1 MQDNKLTESGH
12 GSTDRPADIHHEP
25 EHATRTDDHYQKD
38 HTTLNSHDDNTQPD
52 ETSLDAPASLAS
64 GPVNAPSPPITLTT
78 REAAE
83 ILMRIANQLPS
94 DSPSVETYESMIIAA
109 LTPTSQPQQTEAN
122 PQQTRPE
129 ETSEEEGP
137 TTKKPRLG

>member
-1 MQDNKLTESGH
+1 MQDNKLSKSGH
-12 GSTDRPADIHHEP
+12 GSTDRPADTHHEP

-38 HTTLNSHDDNTQPD
+38 HTTFNSHDDNTQLD

-64 GPVNAPSPPITLTT
+64 GHVNAPSPPITLTT

-109 LTPTSQPQQTEAN
+109 LTPASQPQETEAN

-129 ETSEEEGP
+129 GTSEEEGP